1 MRKLKIYLTCCTWYI
16 ICIPLLLVEHL
27 STTRRCQWARRARK
41 DNCDPCRSYNL
52 YSPFPRSNIF
62 PHSAMPVGKT
72 SKADTMTKSLSLLL
86 NKVRPSQLRKIL
98 KLNFRLNENLRTLII
113 FTEMCAELASEH
125 FKSGLRSRNWI
136 FFGPS
141 LWL

>member
-1 MRKLKIYLTCCTWYI
+1 
-16 ICIPLLLVEHL
+16 
-27 STTRRCQWARRARK
+27 
-41 DNCDPCRSYNL
+41 
-52 YSPFPRSNIF
+52 
-62 PHSAMPVGKT
+62 MPVGKT

-125 FKSGLRSRNWI
+125 FKSGLRSRSWI
-136 FFGPS
+136 LAQTSAGTGGFQLLVLKAGS
-141 LWL
+141 